1 MPSMKRLIPLLLLI
15 PALSAKAQLD
25 GMIDLHVHA
34 APDSEARSVNAIE
47 TARLARSHGMRG
59 LLFKNH
65 YTHTASLAYL
75 VSQVVEGLEVYGGIT
90 LNRTVGG
97 INPVAV
103 ELMANT
109 TGSHGQVVWMPTR
122 DARSIAIS
130 RDGEL
135 LPEVLEIL
143 DVMAQYDLALATGH
157 STPEESL
164 LLIREAGARG
174 IERIIVTHPFSPTV
188 AMTVA
193 TQREAARLG
202 ALLEY
207 PASQAFEGDE
217 RFDQFLAQLRE
228 VGPEHIV
235 LTTDLGQPENPV
247 HTDGLDIIVSR
258 LIDSGITQ
266 AEIDVMTRRNPARFL
281 GLP

>member
-1 MPSMKRLIPLLLLI
+1 MKRLVLLLLLI

-47 TARLARSHGMRG
+47 TAHLARSQGMRG

-75 VSQVVEGLEVYGGIT
+75 VSQVVEGIEVYGGIT

-109 TGSHGQVVWMPTR
+109 TGGHGQVVWMPTR
-122 DARSIAIS
+122 DAGSIAIS

-135 LPEVLEIL
+135 LPEVLEVL

-164 LLIREAGARG
+164 LLIRQAGARG
-174 IERIIVTHPFSPTV
+174 IERIIVTHPISPSV

-228 VGPEHIV
+228 VGPEHV
-235 LTTDLGQPENPV
+235 ALTTDLGQPENPV
-247 HTDGLDIIVSR
+247 HADGLEIIVSR
-258 LIDSGITQ
+258 LIDSGITH

>member
-1 MPSMKRLIPLLLLI
+1 MKRLIPLLLLI
-15 PALSAKAQLD
+15 PALSSKAQLD

-75 VSQVVEGLEVYGGIT
+75 VSQVVEGIEVYGGIT

-143 DVMAQYDLALATGH
+143 DVMARYDLALATGH

-174 IERIIVTHPFSPTV
+174 IERIIVTHPFSPSV

-207 PASQAFEGDE
+207 PASQAFESDE
-217 RFDQFLAQLRE
+217 RFDQLLAQLRE
-228 VGPEHIV
+228 VGPEHIA